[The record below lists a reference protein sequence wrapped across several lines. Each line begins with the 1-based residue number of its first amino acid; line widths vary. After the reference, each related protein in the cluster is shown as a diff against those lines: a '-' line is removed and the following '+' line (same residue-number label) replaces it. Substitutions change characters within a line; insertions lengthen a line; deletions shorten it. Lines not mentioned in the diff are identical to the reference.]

1 MIKPPI
7 INTLPQLVANSM
19 IYCFN
24 LNKLFLYDLDMDK
37 KFIIDIPPKSVF
49 PIKNISTIIIR

>member
-1 MIKPPI
+1 
-7 INTLPQLVANSM
+7 M